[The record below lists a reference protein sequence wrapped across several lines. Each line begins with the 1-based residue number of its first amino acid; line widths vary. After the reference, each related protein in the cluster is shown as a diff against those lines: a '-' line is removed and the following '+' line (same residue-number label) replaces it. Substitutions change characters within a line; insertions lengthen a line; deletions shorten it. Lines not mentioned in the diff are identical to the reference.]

1 VAEPA
6 SVLIVEDEPGTASM
20 YQIVLEVEGY
30 RTRVAYTAT
39 QAMRMLD
46 GEVPDLVLLDV
57 VLRGT
62 SGLEF
67 CRFLRKQRDYAE
79 IPVVMISV
87 RNTPDD
93 VRQGLEAGADFY
105 LAKPVSQEELLEVVR
120 RGLAQRRASN
130 RPSS

>member
-1 VAEPA
+1 MAAPVT
-6 SVLIVEDEPGTASM
+6 VLIVEDEPGTASM

-39 QAMRMLD
+39 QAMRML
-46 GEVPDLVLLDV
+46 ERERPDLVLLDV

-67 CRFLRKQRDYAE
+67 CRYLRKQPAYAE

-87 RNTPDD
+87 RNTPED
-93 VRQGLEAGADFY
+93 VRQGMAAGADFY
-105 LAKPVSQEELLEVVR
+105 LTKPISQSELLEVVQ
-120 RGLAQRRASN
+120 RGLARRHGGAA
-130 RPSS
+130 PA